1 MSIAVPVASD
11 RWSVPDDLP
20 QRRRGRSVQQP
31 GSRASGDDAAPTPLF
46 RGRVLVVDDS
56 PGLRETVADILTGD
70 GYRVDVAED
79 GLVALE
85 HLARSSF
92 DVMILDLAMPRLDG
106 IEMLKRLEAPYPAV
120 VICSAFEYFTP
131 AEVEEV
137 AGPKIFRWLRKPVA
151 PDELLAVANEAAEA
165 GPGPW
170 GAQ

>member
-1 MSIAVPVASD
+1 MSVAVASD
-11 RWSVPDDLP
+11 RWSVPDDLA
-20 QRRRGRSVQQP
+20 QRRQGRSVQQP
-31 GSRASGDDAAPTPLF
+31 RSRAIGEEPAPAPLF
-46 RGRVLVVDDS
+46 RGRILVVDDS
-56 PGLRETVADILTGD
+56 PGLRETLADILTGD

-106 IEMLKRLEAPYPAV
+106 IELLKRLEAPYPAV

-131 AEVEEV
+131 AQVEEE

-151 PDELLAVANEAAEA
+151 PGKLLTVVSEAAEA

-170 GAQ
+170 GD